1 MCLTKG
7 PQSLGSSAELGICS
21 QEGLLSQVLEA
32 FQRNNFAIQGE
43 SQKLGQVKGAVF
55 WHNVSITPHRHWHIY
70 VSQYHESEGQ
80 ALK

>member
-21 QEGLLSQVLEA
+21 QEGLLSQVLEM
-32 FQRNNFAIQGE
+32 FQRNNFAIQGK
-43 SQKLGQVKGAVF
+43 SQKLGQVKGAAF
-55 WHNVSITPHRHWHIY
+55 WHNVSIRHWHVYI
-70 VSQYHESEGQ
+70 SQYHESEGQ